1 MKRIDKFTGLNYTV
15 IVYRYTGL
23 TSDKT
28 TWMVIKQGLS
38 GMAENR
44 YLRWL
49 SSSTRSVYW
58 HDSAIVEE
66 LDAAIADGAVGMTT
80 NPFLIAST
88 LKAKPD
94 FWRGVLPGVPKDVQG
109 DARAEAW
116 IAQVTG
122 WLANNKLAA
131 LRGKGK
137 YAGYVCAQTNPCKP
151 GDTEGMIA
159 TARHYA
165 STAENIVIKFPATRG
180 GLEAIETCAAEGM
193 NVAATVSFTVP
204 QVLAM
209 AQAYQRGRQKAIAN
223 GIAPGIGI
231 AVLMVGRLDDYLR
244 DVMNDTRARAT
255 ESDIIWAGTAAIK
268 RACAIFR
275 ERRYDCAL
283 MPAGCRGG
291 YHIAELAGGEMVMS
305 IAPAIARSLLDNG
318 DFVEKIDDPVDPGII
333 DRLSDMP
340 EFLKAYEPEGMSAN
354 EFITFGPCNR
364 TLDQFVQMGWNV
376 LKNIE
381 L

>member
-1 MKRIDKFTGLNYTV
+1 
-15 IVYRYTGL
+15 
-23 TSDKT
+23 
-28 TWMVIKQGLS
+28 
-38 GMAENR
+38 MAENK
-44 YLRWL
+44 YLKWL
-49 SSSTRSVYW
+49 ASETDSVYW

-66 LDAAIADGAVGMTT
+66 LDAAMENGAVGMTT

-94 FWRGVLPGVPKDVQG
+94 FWRSVLPGVPESVQG
-109 DARAEAW
+109 DARAEEW

-122 WLANNKLAA
+122 WLAKNKLAP
-131 LRGKGK
+131 LRGTGK

-165 STAENIVIKFPATRG
+165 SMAENIVIKFPATRG
-180 GLEAIETCAAEGM
+180 GLEAIEACAAEGL

-209 AQAYQRGRQKAIAN
+209 GEAYQRGREKAIAN
-223 GIAPGIGI
+223 GIKPGIGI

-244 DVMNDTRARAT
+244 DVMNDTRAKAT

-268 RACAIFR
+268 RASGIFR
-275 ERRYDCAL
+275 EKGYDCVL

-291 YHIAELAGGEMVMS
+291 YHITELAGSAMVMS
-305 IAPAIARSLLDNG
+305 IAPAIAKALQG
-318 DFVEKIDDPVDPGII
+318 VEDYTEKADDPVPADILE
-333 DRLSDMP
+333 RLNDMA
-340 EFLKAYEPEGMSAN
+340 EFRKAYEPDGMAIN
-354 EFITFGPCNR
+354 EFITFGSCNR
-364 TLDQFVQMGWNV
+364 TLDQFVQMGWNI
-376 LKNIE
+376 LKGIA